1 MYGPADKRKNKQK
14 QTNRKKKLQNNL
26 NMYSF
31 TMLVY
36 FDMAAVL
43 IDSNAIIQV
52 NITMF

>member
-14 QTNRKKKLQNNL
+14 QTNRKKLQNNL

-52 NITMF
+52 NINMF